1 MRTRG
6 VGTGNIFTDLTMHT
20 MNSRIK
26 LTWKQETNAG
36 VSLSCK
42 RRGRGWVWQREG
54 KAVDLILTSCSFW
67 AREKSGASA
76 GRGRCVALEVQIVL
90 FQSVSWPSR
99 DKCPG
104 VLLTQ
109 PVTAPLAAPPCGHFY
124 EKNVMEDGQGSKTFG
139 ILLLANSA
147 VQEEFAFP

>member
-1 MRTRG
+1 MRG
-6 VGTGNIFTDLTMHT
+6 
-20 MNSRIK
+20 
-26 LTWKQETNAG
+26 
-36 VSLSCK
+36 
-42 RRGRGWVWQREG
+42 
-54 KAVDLILTSCSFW
+54 
-67 AREKSGASA
+67 SGGADRSISE
-76 GRGRCVALEVQIVL
+76 RVL
-90 FQSVSWPSR
+90 AFK
-99 DKCPG
+99 DKCPV